1 MEYANLESQ
10 LQIYWHKQ
18 AQKEEVSAEE
28 VPTTPPTPSHTKTH
42 TVKNVQ
48 VSSKLLKLT
57 HKTKRKGNDASK
69 STRKKTH
76 NEQKLKAVSS
86 DIKPSISKK
95 RSYQSQF
102 PKKGNPARQKTKIPL
117 DESYQ
122 SGSHLDEDQSMTNG
136 YNLDKRFMNYSSNPR
151 ETKDKKHVIC
161 GHLCTHFLKT
171 TNMGNVNV
179 DMVTFLST

>member
-57 HKTKRKGNDASK
+57 HKTKHKGDAASKGN
-69 STRKKTH
+69 KK
-76 NEQKLKAVSS
+76 E
-86 DIKPSISKK
+86 SI
-95 RSYQSQF
+95 
-102 PKKGNPARQKTKIPL
+102 L
-117 DESYQ
+117 
-122 SGSHLDEDQSMTNG
+122 
-136 YNLDKRFMNYSSNPR
+136 
-151 ETKDKKHVIC
+151 
-161 GHLCTHFLKT
+161 
-171 TNMGNVNV
+171 
-179 DMVTFLST
+179 